1 MEKESLRDKA
11 IKGAGWSAIDNVAN
25 YAVTF
30 VVGII
35 LARILS
41 PEDYGLLGIIAI
53 FTAICDCLINAGF
66 GSALIRKKD
75 ATEDDFN
82 TVFLCNLCTS
92 IVLYGVLFLS
102 APLISAF
109 FGREEL
115 VSLTRV
121 TSLGL
126 IIGALAFVQRTR
138 MTKNIDFKSQTKIAV
153 VTSVFR
159 SIIGIS
165 LAVGGFGV
173 WALVI
178 QGLTGS
184 LLSTSLL
191 WFYNRWT
198 PKLHFSLH
206 SFKELFG
213 YSSKML
219 ASSLLDTIWRE
230 IYQVV
235 IGKFYAP
242 ATLGLYSRATAFSS
256 LFSSNLSGIVS
267 RVSFPVLS
275 EMQENPERLR
285 EGYRRLIRTSMLISF
300 SCMLML
306 AAVSKSMVLVL
317 IGGKWVQSAYFLQI
331 ICFSSMIHPL
341 QSLNLNMLQVQGRS
355 DLFLKLEIIKKTIAV
370 GPLLLGIFIDI
381 YWMLWGS
388 VWISIVSYY
397 LNSYYSGPLIGYGIK
412 QQILDIL
419 PSFCISATAAF
430 AAFIPRLFV
439 DSFIEKESFM
449 ISSCLLS
456 CQLLVG
462 LSVIYTL
469 LEKAKIPEYI
479 EIKEI
484 ICSSISKKYKKQVR

>member
-1 MEKESLRDKA
+1 MQKDSLKYKA

-41 PEDYGLLGIIAI
+41 PEDYGLLGIIGI

-66 GSALIRKKD
+66 GSALIRKKE
-75 ATEDDFN
+75 ATDDDYN
-82 TVFLCNLCTS
+82 TVFFCNLCTS

-102 APLISAF
+102 APLISTF

-115 VSLTRV
+115 VNLTRV

-138 MTKNIDFKSQTKIAV
+138 MTKNIDFKSQTKITI

-165 LAVGGFGV
+165 LAVSGFGV

-178 QGLTGS
+178 QGLSGS
-184 LLSTSLL
+184 ILSTSLL
-191 WFYNRWT
+191 WFYNRWI
-198 PKLHFSLH
+198 PKLYFSLQ

-219 ASSLLDTIWRE
+219 ASSLLDTLWRE

-235 IGKFYAP
+235 IGKCYAP

-256 LFSSNLSGIVS
+256 LFSSNLSAIVS

-275 EMQENPERLR
+275 EMQDNKERLR
-285 EGYRRLIRTSMLISF
+285 GGYRRIIRTSMLISF

-306 AAVSKSMVLVL
+306 VAVSKSMVLVL
-317 IGGKWVQSAYFLQI
+317 IGEKWVQSAYFLQVV
-331 ICFSSMIHPL
+331 CFSSMMHPL

-355 DLFLKLEIIKKTIAV
+355 DLFLKLEVIKKAIAV
-370 GPLLLGIFIDI
+370 GPLLLGIYIDI
-381 YWMLWGS
+381 YWMLGGS
-388 VWISIVSYY
+388 VLTSIVSYY

-419 PSFCISATAAF
+419 PSFWISATAAI

-449 ISSCLLS
+449 ISSGVLS
-456 CQLLVG
+456 CQLLIG
-462 LSVIYTL
+462 FSVIYTL
-469 LEKAKIPEYI
+469 LEKTRIPEYI
-479 EIKEI
+479 EVKEL
-484 ICSSISKKYKKQVR
+484 ICSGISKIYKRKV